1 MRVEG
6 IGVEGIG
13 VDRWV
18 GSQSP
23 ERSLT
28 IGAQSP
34 KGKAATLTGFVS
46 RGPTVQID
54 IRIS

>member
-1 MRVEG
+1 MR
-6 IGVEGIG
+6 VEGIG

-28 IGAQSP
+28 IGAHSP

>member
-6 IGVEGIG
+6 LGVH
-13 VDRWV
+13 RWV

-28 IGAQSP
+28 IGAHSP
-34 KGKAATLTGFVS
+34 TGKAGTLTGSLS

>member
-6 IGVEGIG
+6 LGVN
-13 VDRWV
+13 RWV

-28 IGAQSP
+28 IGAHSP
-34 KGKAATLTGFVS
+34 KGKAAALTDPVS
-46 RGPTVQID
+46 RGAAVEID